1 MFLALLVFLRELSQW
16 TIDNC
21 QPVEDNILTTL
32 LIIGRYASLFIII
45 AVYGATFRYAE
56 FYLLLFAIGQTVN
69 IIVNSLLRFVVNDQ
83 TLVSPLCVDN
93 HWFGAWPSFQ
103 SQDTTFLVVTA
114 LTYPLLFK
122 ARMGFQHHFG
132 ILLLHFAVIG
142 GDSMLNYHTTS
153 QITAGVITGTVVA
166 IVFQIT
172 VFFTSPYFKRLMC
185 YQPFVWLGYVDTMCQ
200 DVDEPPN
207 ADAVAQKIN

>member
-1 MFLALLVFLRELSQW
+1 MLFALLGFLRELSQW

-21 QPVEDNILTTL
+21 QPVEDNVLTTL
-32 LIIGRYASLFIII
+32 LIIGRYANLFIIV

-56 FYLLLFAIGQTVN
+56 IYLLLFAIGQTVN
-69 IIVNSLLRFVVNDQ
+69 IIVNSLLRLIVNDQ
-83 TLVSPLCVDN
+83 TLASPLCVDN
-93 HWFGAWPSFQ
+93 YWLGAWPSFQ

-122 ARMGFQHHFG
+122 ARMGFIHQFG
-132 ILLLHFAVIG
+132 ILLLYFAVIG

-153 QITAGVITGTVVA
+153 QIAAGVIAGAVVA
-166 IVFQIT
+166 IVFQMAA
-172 VFFTSPYFKRLMC
+172 FFASTYFKSLLR

-200 DVDEPPN
+200 ADDQPP
-207 ADAVAQKIN
+207 ADSPQKIN